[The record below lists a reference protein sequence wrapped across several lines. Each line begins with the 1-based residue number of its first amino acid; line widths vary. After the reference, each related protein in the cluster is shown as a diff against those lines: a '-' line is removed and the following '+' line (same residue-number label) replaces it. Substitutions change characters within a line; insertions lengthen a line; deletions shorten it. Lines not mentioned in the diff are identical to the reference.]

1 MHRCLGHGLTLVGHR
16 HWTCYVPVG
25 GEVLPISLPTQT
37 RQHGDL
43 FSLTNPVQLNFLV
56 WLLFWSPKTS
66 KRKYLK
72 NTFFYNFWFPFRKCE
87 STLVWFSLVDVLSKS
102 LPLHDFS
109 VTVVILSETR
119 FLLWPSRTIDATF
132 SVDLQRSS
140 TENHKPAQ
148 PKPQQPILNEFNELN
163 LKTLSNFHS
172 NKATVKMWN

>member
-1 MHRCLGHGLTLVGHR
+1 M
-16 HWTCYVPVG
+16 WKG
-25 GEVLPISLPTQT
+25 GGVYHPLLSL
-37 RQHGDL
+37 L
-43 FSLTNPVQLNFLV
+43 PVQLSFLV
-56 WLLFWSPKTS
+56 WLLFWYPKKIISENIS
-66 KRKYLK
+66 KIH
-72 NTFFYNFWFPFRKCE
+72 FFYNFWFPFRKCE